1 MLDTIPDDIQYD
13 NTSLK
18 IRWKDGKD
26 CSYNLL
32 QLRRKCPCAQCRGGH
47 GPVANRQTDSIQ
59 QINLVSWKKVGRYA
73 LQLTLSDNHDLGIY
87 TYDLLRKGC
96 DEGTGYVPPD
106 ERSD

>member
-59 QINLVSWKKVGRYA
+59 QINLVSWKKVAIPPGRFTSKNVQF
-73 LQLTLSDNHDLGIY
+73 LPLTHL
-87 TYDLLRKGC
+87 
-96 DEGTGYVPPD
+96 PD
-106 ERSD
+106 R